1 MKLSEIKV
9 ESRSAPLSEEQKK
22 WLLTFVHAADIKTNE
37 EFGTFRG
44 RIVTSRNFLHIHDFE
59 QPYDKLP
66 ESVRFGKINIFILD
80 SSVTLTDFDIL
91 PSESDHIEFKK
102 GCSVPWDLKGLAKVI
117 TSCKKITI
125 PEVRSGLLDLML
137 IKGLK
142 NVVYNGNKNGSTK
155 RSIEQA
161 VEIINTCLK
170 EGKDIFECQEMLQDR
185 KLEKFA

>member
-80 SSVTLTDFDIL
+80 SSVTLDDFDIL

-102 GCSVPWDLKGLAKVI
+102 GCSIPWDLKGLSKGI

-125 PEVRSGLLDLML
+125 PEVRSGLLELMK

-142 NVVYNGNKNGSTK
+142 EVFLNKVSHNSK
-155 RSIEQA
+155 FSPAFAIVKHHVEQG
-161 VEIINTCLK
+161 L
-170 EGKDIFECQEMLQDR
+170 DIFDCQEALHDAGF
-185 KLEKFA
+185 KEFC

>member
-80 SSVTLTDFDIL
+80 SSVTLDNFDIL

-102 GCSVPWDLKGLAKVI
+102 GCSIPWDLKGLSKGI

-125 PEVRSGLLDLML
+125 PEVRSGLLELMK

-142 NVVYNGNKNGSTK
+142 EVFLNKVSHNSK
-155 RSIEQA
+155 FSPAFAIVKHHVEQG
-161 VEIINTCLK
+161 L
-170 EGKDIFECQEMLQDR
+170 DIFDCQEALHDAGF
-185 KLEKFA
+185 KEFC

>member
-59 QPYDKLP
+59 EPYDKLP

-80 SSVTLTDFDIL
+80 GSVTLDNFDIL

-102 GCSVPWDLKGLAKVI
+102 GCSIPRDLKGLAKGI
-117 TSCKKITI
+117 TSCKKMTI
-125 PEVRSGLLDLML
+125 PEVKTGLLELMK

-142 NVVYNGNKNGSTK
+142 ELFLNKSGANANFSGAFSIVQHHVRNG
-155 RSIEQA
+155 
-161 VEIINTCLK
+161 L
-170 EGKDIFECQEMLQDR
+170 DIFDCQEMLHEYGF
-185 KLEKFA
+185 KEFC